1 MSRLRLF
8 VSVAGLILSL
18 VAIGTGRPWA
28 RWLAI
33 IVLAAALALRFRDRR
48 SSHSKGPSSYNA
60 TDAEHPEGQ
69 DHGPGSSNT

>member
-33 IVLAAALALRFRDRR
+33 VVLAAALALRFRDRR
-48 SSHSKGPSSYNA
+48 SSHAGGASSYNA
-60 TDAEHPEGQ
+60 TGPKGPEG
-69 DHGPGSSNT
+69 GGNGSGSSNS